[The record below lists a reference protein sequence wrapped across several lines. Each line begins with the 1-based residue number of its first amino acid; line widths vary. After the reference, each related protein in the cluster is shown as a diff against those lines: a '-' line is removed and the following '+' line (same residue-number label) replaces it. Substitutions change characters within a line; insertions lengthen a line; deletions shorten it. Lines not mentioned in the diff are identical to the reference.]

1 LREGGLHRDRRR
13 LLLPKLLIIAVACAG
28 MLVAGCGGDDD
39 SDDSASTNG
48 DTTEAAAAGGGYGS
62 QGAGGGASAEG
73 STIQLSDSQF
83 GQILFGENDQ
93 AIYLF
98 DKESGPKSE
107 CYGACAEAW
116 PPVLTQGEP
125 QAGDGVKASRLG
137 TTERTDGTT
146 QVTYNG
152 HPLYYYAHEG
162 PGEVTCHN
170 VEEFG
175 GLWLVVDAAG
185 DAV

>member
-1 LREGGLHRDRRR
+1 V
-13 LLLPKLLIIAVACAG
+13 PKFLIIAVACTG
-28 MLVAGCGGDDD
+28 LFVAGCGSDDD
-39 SDDSASTNG
+39 SSDSASTNG
-48 DTTEAAAAGGGYGS
+48 DATEAATGAGYGS
-62 QGAGGGASAEG
+62 QAAETAKPDG
-73 STIQLSDSQF
+73 TTIKLSDSQF
-83 GQILFGENDQ
+83 GQILFGESDQ

-98 DKESGPKSE
+98 DKESGSKSE

-116 PPVLTQGEP
+116 PPVTTDGEP
-125 QAGDGVKASRLG
+125 QAGAGVKASLLG

-170 VEEFG
+170 VAEFG
-175 GLWLVVDAAG
+175 GLWLAVDAAG
-185 DAV
+185 NVV